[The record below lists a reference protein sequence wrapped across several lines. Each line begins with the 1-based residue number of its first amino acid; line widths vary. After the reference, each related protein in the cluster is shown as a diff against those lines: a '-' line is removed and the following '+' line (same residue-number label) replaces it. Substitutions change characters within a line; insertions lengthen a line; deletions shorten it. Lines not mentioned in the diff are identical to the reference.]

1 MSRGQH
7 AVKMSAATSDG
18 RDGIPVEATSLPLSL
33 PAHVRAAALEY
44 AYTGVSLSRHL
55 NQHAQFPQPQPLDIA
70 DIALDPAHAAEL
82 LRAEWGLSDRPVH
95 NVVHLL
101 EAAGVRVFSLGQG
114 QTGVSAFSFMWEG
127 AAYVFLQT
135 RRDAVAQRFS
145 LASELG
151 HLAMHAADN
160 EPAGTSHRIEE
171 AKSFAR
177 AFLMPPTA
185 LHAHGSAWA
194 SRDVINASTMY
205 GAPTGELLHHLH
217 ALGVISNHQKT
228 EVSADI
234 KGDRP
239 TCPAERSE
247 HLQRVRL
254 HTLRE
259 AASKTG
265 INIATASEYLRDLT
279 IRFV

>member
-1 MSRGQH
+1 M
-7 AVKMSAATSDG
+7 
-18 RDGIPVEATSLPLSL
+18 TSLPLSL

-44 AYTGVSLSRHL
+44 AYMGVTLSKHL
-55 NQHAQFPQPQPLDIA
+55 NQYAGFPQPQPLHVA
-70 DIALDPAHAAEL
+70 DVALDPSHAAEL

-95 NVVHLL
+95 NMMRLL
-101 EAAGVRVFSLGQG
+101 ETVGVRVFSLGQG
-114 QTGVSAFSFMWEG
+114 QVEVRTFSFMWEG
-127 AAYVFLQT
+127 VPYVFLQT
-135 RRDAVAQRFS
+135 GRDAVAQRFS

-151 HLAMHAADN
+151 HLAMHATDT
-160 EPAGTSHRIEE
+160 EPVGTLRRIEE
-171 AKSFAR
+171 AKDFGR
-177 AFLMPPTA
+177 AFLMPPCA
-185 LHAHGSAWA
+185 LYAHGSAWT
-194 SRDVINASTMY
+194 SRDVISASSRY
-205 GAPTGELLHHLH
+205 KAPVGELLHHLH

>member
-1 MSRGQH
+1 MQPDE
-7 AVKMSAATSDG
+7 VN
-18 RDGIPVEATSLPLSL
+18 GIPVEATSLPLSL

-44 AYTGVSLSRHL
+44 AYVGVRLSKHL
-55 NQHAQFPQPQPLDIA
+55 SKHARFPQPQPLDVA
-70 DIALDPAHAAEL
+70 DIALDPSHAAEL

-95 NVVHLL
+95 SMMRLL
-101 EAAGVRVFSLGQG
+101 ETVGVRVFSLGQG
-114 QTGVSAFSFMWEG
+114 QAEVSTFSFMWEG
-127 AAYVFLQT
+127 VPYVFLQT
-135 RRDAVAQRFS
+135 GWDAVAQRFS

-151 HLAMHAADN
+151 HLALHATDT
-160 EPAGTSHRIEE
+160 EPVGTLRRIEE
-171 AKSFAR
+171 AKDFGR
-177 AFLMPPTA
+177 AFLMPPCA
-185 LHAHGSAWA
+185 LYAHESVWT
-194 SRDVINASTMY
+194 SRDVISASSRY
-205 GAPTGELLHHLH
+205 KAPMGELLHHLH

-228 EVSADI
+228 EVAADI

-239 TCPAERSE
+239 SCPAERSE

-279 IRFV
+279 IRSV

>member
-1 MSRGQH
+1 MS
-7 AVKMSAATSDG
+7 MAATSDG
-18 RDGIPVEATSLPLSL
+18 RNGIPVEATSLPLSL

-44 AYTGVSLSRHL
+44 AYTGVGLSRHL
-55 NQHAQFPQPQPLDIA
+55 DQHAGFPQPQPLNVS
-70 DIALDPAHAAEL
+70 DIALGPAHAAEL
-82 LRAEWGLSDRPVH
+82 LRAEWGLSDRPIRS
-95 NVVHLL
+95 VVRLL
-101 EAAGVRVFSLGQG
+101 EAAGVRVFSLSQKQADAG
-114 QTGVSAFSFMWEG
+114 TFSFVWEG
-127 AAYVFLQT
+127 VAYVFLRT

-160 EPAGTSHRIEE
+160 EPAGTPHRIEE

-177 AFLMPPTA
+177 AFIMPPTV
-185 LHAHGSAWA
+185 LYAHRSTWT
-194 SRDVINASTMY
+194 SRDVINASNMY
-205 GAPTGELLHHLH
+205 GAPTGEFLHHLH
-217 ALGVISNHQKT
+217 ALGAISNHQKT
-228 EVSADI
+228 EVAADI

-239 TCPAERSE
+239 SCPAERSE

-259 AASKTG
+259 AASKAG

-279 IRFV
+279 IRSV

>member
-1 MSRGQH
+1 M
-7 AVKMSAATSDG
+7 
-18 RDGIPVEATSLPLSL
+18 
-33 PAHVRAAALEY
+33 
-44 AYTGVSLSRHL
+44 
-55 NQHAQFPQPQPLDIA
+55 
-70 DIALDPAHAAEL
+70 
-82 LRAEWGLSDRPVH
+82 
-95 NVVHLL
+95 
-101 EAAGVRVFSLGQG
+101 RVFSLGQG
-114 QTGVSAFSFMWEG
+114 QVKVRTFSFMWEG
-127 AAYVFLQT
+127 VPYVFLQT
-135 RRDAVAQRFS
+135 GRDAVAQRFS

-151 HLAMHAADN
+151 HLAMHATDT
-160 EPAGTSHRIEE
+160 EPVGTLRRIEE
-171 AKSFAR
+171 AKDFGR
-177 AFLMPPTA
+177 AFLMPPCA
-185 LHAHGSAWA
+185 LYAHGSAWT
-194 SRDVINASTMY
+194 SRDVISASSSY
-205 GAPTGELLHHLH
+205 KAPVGELLHHLH